1 MLALSFVA
9 QAFAGDLILE
19 GGGLVFNDV
28 GGKIVLDRKGL
39 EGLLEK
45 PDGALLTRAEAMEQ
59 NLEKVESGLSLVS
72 RNENGGGRIVFTKT
86 WQDYSVA
93 SSTDNDLDFLV
104 IEQACRYQ
112 DCIVQLDTHLV
123 WGGNNPNGYFSL
135 QESTDKSTWRQL
147 RVLSLRDEPEAN
159 LEDEES
165 EMSTAFFSPG
175 HTNVHYYKLWFHH
188 DGRNGGTMRRN
199 INFNQNQEM
208 CRNKQCGQT
217 AITFT
222 ELKPRAN

>member
-1 MLALSFVA
+1 MRNAHCVENRSIPCA
-9 QAFAGDLILE
+9 RTFA
-19 GGGLVFNDV
+19 
-28 GGKIVLDRKGL
+28 
-39 EGLLEK
+39 
-45 PDGALLTRAEAMEQ
+45 
-59 NLEKVESGLSLVS
+59 
-72 RNENGGGRIVFTKT
+72 ENGGGRIVFTKT

-165 EMSTAFFSPG
+165 EMS
-175 HTNVHYYKLWFHH
+175 VRL
-188 DGRNGGTMRRN
+188 
-199 INFNQNQEM
+199 
-208 CRNKQCGQT
+208 
-217 AITFT
+217 
-222 ELKPRAN
+222 LPR